1 MKLNGIQ
8 GLEAALRKGVSHEA
22 VKRVV
27 KQKGAVMQQRAKKYA
42 PVDTSFLKNHIFL
55 ELEENGESAV
65 VSSDAEYA
73 PYQENG
79 TRFQAGTPHVG
90 PAFNDTKGEFVKE
103 LKDLMR

>member
-8 GLEAALRKGVSHEA
+8 GLETALKKGMAHDG

-27 KQKGAVMQQRAKKYA
+27 KQKGAVMQQRAKQNA

-55 ELEENGESAV
+55 ELEENGLSAV

-73 PYQENG
+73 GYQENG

-90 PAFNDTKGEFVKE
+90 PAFNDTKVEFKKE